1 MSFLC
6 DFCSRSVGSRCNFN
20 LEGVRVGDP
29 CDRFAPT
36 LQSVFGLRELHDLLS
51 KGKHHVRRELREIA
65 RFNGFPK
72 RETSL
77 VLDLVAEIP
86 PREIAPP
93 PLKTAGPALVFD
105 SPAAK
110 DRAIRH
116 LEATGMHGLRGQRG
130 HALLFSDPP
139 TLVHAVS
146 ELVLEADVREFHLSA
161 PEDE

>member
-20 LEGVRVGDP
+20 LDGVRVGDP
-29 CDRFAPT
+29 CERFAPT

-51 KGKHHVRRELREIA
+51 KGKHLVRRELREIA

-72 RETSL
+72 PETSL
-77 VLDLVAEIP
+77 VLDLVADIP
-86 PREIAPP
+86 PRKIAPL
-93 PLKTAGPALVFD
+93 PLRPAGSALVFD

-116 LEATGMHGLRGQRG
+116 LDSTNMQALPEQRG
-130 HALLFSDPP
+130 HALLFADPP
-139 TLVHAVS
+139 TLVRAVT
-146 ELVLEADVREFHLSA
+146 ELVLKAGVREFHLSVL
-161 PEDE
+161 EDE

>member
-20 LEGVRVGDP
+20 LDGVRVGDP
-29 CDRFAPT
+29 CERFAPT

-51 KGKHHVRRELREIA
+51 KGKHLVRRELREIV

-72 RETSL
+72 RETAL

-86 PREIAPP
+86 PRKIAPQP
-93 PLKTAGPALVFD
+93 FKPVGSTLVFD
-105 SPAAK
+105 SAAAK
-110 DRAIRH
+110 DRATRH
-116 LEATGMHGLRGQRG
+116 LDGTNMRGLLEQRG
-130 HALLFSDPP
+130 HALLFTDPP
-139 TLVHAVS
+139 TLVRAVT
-146 ELVLEADVREFHLSA
+146 ELVLKAGVREFHLSV

>member
-6 DFCSRSVGSRCNFN
+6 DFCSRSIGSRCNFN
-20 LEGVRVGDP
+20 LDGVRVGDP
-29 CDRFAPT
+29 CERFAPT

-51 KGKHHVRRELREIA
+51 KGKHFVRRELREIV

-72 RETSL
+72 REMGL

-86 PREIAPP
+86 SRKIAPQ
-93 PLKTAGPALVFD
+93 PLKPVGSVLVFD

-116 LEATGMHGLRGQRG
+116 LERTNMRSLPDQRG
-130 HALLFSDPP
+130 SALLFADPP
-139 TLVHAVS
+139 TLARAVT
-146 ELVLEADVREFHLSA
+146 ELVLKAGVLEFHVSV
-161 PEDE
+161 PEDK